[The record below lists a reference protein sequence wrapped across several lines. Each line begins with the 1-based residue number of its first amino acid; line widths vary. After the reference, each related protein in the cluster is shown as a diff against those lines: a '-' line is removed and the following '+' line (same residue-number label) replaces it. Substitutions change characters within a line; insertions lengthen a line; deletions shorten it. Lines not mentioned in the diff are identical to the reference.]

1 MQRTQIYLTE
11 VQQRAIAQRAAD
23 GQISKAEVIRRILD
37 ADLGI
42 DDGTA
47 DRLAAIDA
55 TAGILPDAP
64 EWPEWL
70 AAVRGRGSADRLAD
84 LGL

>member
-11 VQQRAIAQRAAD
+11 AQQRAIARRADDAH
-23 GQISKAEVIRRILD
+23 ISKAEVIRRILD
-37 ADLGI
+37 VDLGL
-42 DDGTA
+42 DDGAA

-55 TAGILPDAP
+55 TAGILSHAP
-64 EWPEWL
+64 EWREWL
-70 AAVRGRGSADRLAD
+70 AAVRGRGSGERLTE

>member
-11 VQQRAIAQRAAD
+11 DQQRAIAQRAHD
-23 GQISKAEVIRRILD
+23 GHISKAEVIRRILD
-37 ADLGI
+37 VDLGI
-42 DDGTA
+42 DNGTA
-47 DRLAAIDA
+47 NRLASIDA

-64 EWPEWL
+64 AWPEWL
-70 AAVRGRGSADRLAD
+70 AAVRGRGSGERLAE

>member
-11 VQQRAIAQRAAD
+11 AQQRAIAQRAAD
-23 GQISKAEVIRRILD
+23 GHISKAEAIRRILD
-37 ADLGI
+37 VELGI
-42 DDGTA
+42 DDGVA

-55 TAGILPDAP
+55 TAGVLPNAP
-64 EWPEWL
+64 DWQEWL
-70 AAVRGRGSADRLAD
+70 AEVRGRGSADRLAD